1 MQEKGLLKQKVQEA
15 SVKPFFL
22 QPHVFAV
29 PVLKNSNPFPVS
41 SLIGQ
46 KDKVSGSNLN
56 ANCSSPLVTFG
67 VSPSPPATNS
77 PFINFL
83 RNSPTMA
90 DVRNHSPHQ
99 QPLATDFKKPSAQNY
114 YPWFGLPS
122 MFSTVSPV
130 SPFSSATQASPNL
143 SSIPPSPA
151 SMFHHPSPLTM
162 LPKHNYPVCS
172 VRNNDGIRSE
182 YTVGPNHARPGEL
195 VVDET
200 GSNSGR
206 ATPVS
211 DSGDE
216 GNDLLDNTELAP
228 PNMSFPVASTS
239 SITVTSASGK
249 EPCVVHSSNYGSTS
263 STYAR
268 ASITSLGSGP
278 SSVCSQ
284 VSSVKLHS
292 QLTRN

>member
-1 MQEKGLLKQKVQEA
+1 MFFVFHQGPEREAYMQEKGLLKQKVQEA

-46 KDKVSGSNLN
+46 KDKAGGSNS
-56 ANCSSPLVTFG
+56 NCSSPLVTFG
-67 VSPSPPATNS
+67 VSPSPPAPST

-83 RNSPTMA
+83 RNSP

-99 QPLATDFKKPSAQNY
+99 QPLTTDFKKPAAQNY

-151 SMFHHPSPLTM
+151 ANMFHHPSPLAM
-162 LPKHNYPVCS
+162 LPKHSYPVCS
-172 VRNNDGIRSE
+172 VRNNDGVRSE

-206 ATPVS
+206 ATPAS

-216 GNDLLDNTELAP
+216 DNDLLDNTDLAP
-228 PNMSFPVASTS
+228 PNMSLPVASTS
-239 SITVTSASGK
+239 LITVTSASSK
-249 EPCVVHSSNYGSTS
+249 QPCVVLSSNSHGG
-263 STYAR
+263 TYAR
-268 ASITSLGSGP
+268 TSVTSVGSAP

-284 VSSVKLHS
+284 V
-292 QLTRN
+292 RR

>member
-41 SLIGQ
+41 SMIGQ
-46 KDKVSGSNLN
+46 KDRVVSGANLN

-67 VSPSPPATNS
+67 VSPSPPAANS
-77 PFINFL
+77 QFINFL
-83 RNSPTMA
+83 RSSP

-99 QPLATDFKKPSAQNY
+99 QSATTDFKKPAAQNY

-130 SPFSSATQASPNL
+130 SPFTSATQASPNL

-151 SMFHHPSPLTM
+151 SLFHHPSPLTM
-162 LPKHNYPVCS
+162 LPKHSYPVCS
-172 VRNNDGIRSE
+172 VRNNDNVRSE

-206 ATPVS
+206 ATPAS
-211 DSGDE
+211 DSEDE
-216 GNDLLDNTELAP
+216 GNELLHSDNLAP
-228 PNMSFPVASTS
+228 PNIRLPVTSTS

-249 EPCVVHSSNYGSTS
+249 EPCVVLSSSHGN
-263 STYAR
+263 TYAR
-268 ASITSLGSGP
+268 TSVTSVGSAP

>member
-46 KDKVSGSNLN
+46 KDKASGGSLN
-56 ANCSSPLVTFG
+56 SNCSSPLVTFG
-67 VSPSPPATNS
+67 ISPSPPAANA

-83 RNSPTMA
+83 RNSP
-90 DVRNHSPHQ
+90 DVRNHSPRQ
-99 QPLATDFKKPSAQNY
+99 QPLTTDFKKPAAQNY

-130 SPFSSATQASPNL
+130 SPFTSATQASPNL

-151 SMFHHPSPLTM
+151 NMFHHPSPLTM
-162 LPKHNYPVCS
+162 FPKHNYPVCS
-172 VRNNDGIRSE
+172 VRNNDGVRSE

-195 VVDET
+195 VIDET

-206 ATPVS
+206 ATPAS

-216 GNDLLDNTELAP
+216 GNDLLDDTDLAP
-228 PNMSFPVASTS
+228 PNISLPVASTS
-239 SITVTSASGK
+239 SITVTSANGK
-249 EPCVVHSSNYGSTS
+249 EPCVVLSSSHGNA
-263 STYAR
+263 YAR
-268 ASITSLGSGP
+268 TSVTSVGSAP

-284 VSSVKLHS
+284 VSMQCEITFPAYKELMSL
-292 QLTRN
+292 